1 MNTPAEG
8 RTLEAVV
15 HAEMSQDVNNRKIK
29 FLLKILWQISW
40 KKKKLLMVPTKKQQ
54 ETFCYFRP
62 IFEKMHTG
70 ISHFQRKRYGKGFVS
85 AFMYD
90 TV

>member
-1 MNTPAEG
+1 
-8 RTLEAVV
+8 
-15 HAEMSQDVNNRKIK
+15 
-29 FLLKILWQISW
+29 
-40 KKKKLLMVPTKKQQ
+40 MVPTKKQQ
-54 ETFCYFRP
+54 ETFCYFQP

>member
-29 FLLKILWQISW
+29 ILLKIL
-40 KKKKLLMVPTKKQQ
+40 
-54 ETFCYFRP
+54 
-62 IFEKMHTG
+62 
-70 ISHFQRKRYGKGFVS
+70 
-85 AFMYD
+85 
-90 TV
+90 